1 MNKKIPNHIVL
12 FPDGNRRWAKKKNWP
27 ALKGHQQG
35 YQKLEDFLKWC
46 QKKGVKILTVFG
58 FSTEN
63 WKRSKEEVDYLMK
76 LFEGALS
83 KKEKIEKF
91 QKARVRVRII
101 GEKEK
106 LSKSLQ
112 KVIANIEKVTRDN
125 SDFYLNLAVS
135 YGGRWDIVQAI
146 KRIVSQKIPIED
158 INEELVEG
166 FLSTAGLPEP
176 DLIIRAGGE
185 KRFSNFV
192 LWQAAYSE
200 LYFSPKLWPDFD
212 ERDFQKAID
221 DYASRQRRFGGDN
234 KKASQSK

>member
-1 MNKKIPNHIVL
+1 MNKRIPNHIVL
-12 FPDGNRRWAKKKNWP
+12 FPDGNRRWADKKNWP
-27 ALKGHQQG
+27 AIKGHQQG
-35 YQKLEDFLKWC
+35 YQKFEDFLNWC
-46 QKKGVKILTVFG
+46 QEKGVKVLTVFG

-63 WKRSKEEVDYLMK
+63 WKRSKKEVDYLMK
-76 LFEGALS
+76 LFENALS
-83 KKEKIEKF
+83 KKDKIEKF

-101 GEKEK
+101 GEKNK

-112 KVIANIEKVTRDN
+112 KVIANIEKVTKNN

-146 KRIVSQKIPIED
+146 KKIIRKKIPVKD
-158 INEELVEG
+158 INEELVG
-166 FLSTAGLPEP
+166 SLLSTAGLPAP

-200 LYFSPKLWPDFD
+200 LHFSSKLWPDFS
-212 ERDFQKAID
+212 EKDFKKAVN
-221 DYASRQRRFGGDN
+221 DYALRQRRFGGDN
-234 KKASQSK
+234 KKHGKRG